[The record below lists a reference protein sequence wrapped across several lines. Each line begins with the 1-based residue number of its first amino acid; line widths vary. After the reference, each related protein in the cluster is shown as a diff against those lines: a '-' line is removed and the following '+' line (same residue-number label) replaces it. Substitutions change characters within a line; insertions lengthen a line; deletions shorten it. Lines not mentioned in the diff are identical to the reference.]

1 MVFSTAYP
9 RIRVSAYPLHNI
21 PRSLLGE
28 EWYFRLRIRV
38 SAYPLHNILRSLLG
52 EEWYFRLRIR
62 VSAYPLHNI
71 PRSLLGEEW
80 YFRLRIRVSAY
91 PLHNILRSLLGEEW
105 YFRLR
110 IRVSAYPLHNI
121 PRSLLGEEWY
131 FPLCIRVSA
140 YPLHNILLRS
150 LLGEG
155 CYFRLRMAGYSAVTP
170 PSVSLSHFFSRTSFY
185 QDKYDIAQSS
195 NATGRMEEAALSE
208 IIFAMKN
215 VPGLFE
221 IYENFKGT
229 VPMVQRHRVEIFYCV
244 TNIAMG
250 ELEQKELLTSELSQN
265 GKNSLFLELL
275 DQITKEISESSERDL
290 AFILW
295 SVGRLIDIVG
305 EMNDLV
311 HACEAEI
318 LSRDLKAFDNAAVNQ
333 ILTGLAACRKKD
345 SEIWSKVEKSILSG
359 EIKITDF
366 SNAELVGSLMGF
378 SKARSVTSE
387 LFEHYREAI
396 ESHKMPSFKDFE
408 LSQMVFAFAKKG
420 VEAEKLYS
428 YTEQEILLR
437 GIKGFLDKNLFLIPW
452 AFANYKSNR
461 RYDQIF
467 QLIDEEFFL
476 RGVQGCSNG
485 VISNLVWCF
494 SKVGLCD
501 AEIFDVVKNEVLVRG
516 VESFHRDYPQLLW
529 SFARAKGSAYPDLS
543 DNIVSWFLSTDLSP
557 NHTKDLCLYTSMV
570 LSKTWN
576 N

>member
-1 MVFSTAYP
+1 MYRATLTCLFRS
-9 RIRVSAYPLHNI
+9 VSARQH
-21 PRSLLGE
+21 
-28 EWYFRLRIRV
+28 LRFSR
-38 SAYPLHNILRSLLG
+38 ILNLPHKDGWLPAKS
-52 EEWYFRLRIR
+52 
-62 VSAYPLHNI
+62 
-71 PRSLLGEEW
+71 
-80 YFRLRIRVSAY
+80 
-91 PLHNILRSLLGEEW
+91 
-105 YFRLR
+105 
-110 IRVSAYPLHNI
+110 
-121 PRSLLGEEWY
+121 
-131 FPLCIRVSA
+131 
-140 YPLHNILLRS
+140 
-150 LLGEG
+150 
-155 CYFRLRMAGYSAVTP
+155 
-170 PSVSLSHFFSRTSFY
+170 PSVSVSHFFSRTSFY
-185 QDKYDIAQSS
+185 QDKNDIAQSS

-275 DQITKEISESSERDL
+275 DQITKGISGSSERDL

-295 SVGRLIDIVG
+295 SFGRLIDIVG

-318 LSRDLKAFDNAAVNQ
+318 LSRDLKAFDIAAVNQ

-396 ESHKMPSFKDFE
+396 ESHRMPSFKDFE

-452 AFANYKSNR
+452 AFANCKSNR
-461 RYDQIF
+461 RYDRLF
-467 QLIDEEFFL
+467 QLIDEEFVL

-494 SKVGLCD
+494 SKVGLYD

-516 VESFHRDYPQLLW
+516 VESFQRDPQLLW
-529 SFARAKGSAYPDLS
+529 SFARAKGSAYPDLG
-543 DNIVSWFLSTDLSP
+543 DKIVLWFLSTDLST
-557 NHTKDLCLYTSMV
+557 NHTKDLCLYTWCFQKLGITSESVYQALEMELLQRN
-570 LSKTWN
+570 LSKIKFVQLNQLVSGFVFAKRGNRKFFEHLEAVFLKFNLSTLN
-576 N
+576 TSEVVCLLRLFSKMEFKVSEFYHIAEKELLQRGKSQVAIKEIREL